1 MTNDSN
7 TSYWL
12 ATAPDWPAA
21 PTALPDQAELV
32 VLGAGIMGAATAYWL
47 ARLGVPAL
55 VLERNPAPS
64 RGATGRNAGMHVPG
78 AADGYAD
85 TVDRLG
91 RAAARTIMQ
100 TTETNLQLLEDVLA
114 REHIDAGYHRTGLVD
129 LAPAGDEGLRTQL
142 SAALLREDGFAADWL
157 NRAEAETMWGTA
169 LGPNYV
175 GAMYNPK
182 AGAFHSARYT
192 QGVTAAAQRLG
203 AQFHFDTPVTAV
215 VPEGEAWQVLTTR
228 GAVRAAQVVVAV
240 NAWAGE
246 LFPALAPVLT
256 PVRGH
261 ILVTEPV
268 AGLEQMRP
276 WSANS
281 GYEYGRRLPDGRLL
295 IGGQRRSRA
304 DREEGYPP
312 APGQNAPPIEPAVV
326 AAIEAALPQIIPA
339 AAGAV
344 TSRHWSGV
352 MDFSPDHQPLIGAW
366 PGRRGLWL
374 LVGFSGH
381 GMAFSQVLPYGLAA
395 QITGGDGPAVPATYA
410 PARLLG

>member
-1 MTNDSN
+1 MDGNQ
-7 TSYWL
+7 SYWL

-21 PTALPDQAELV
+21 ANALPDRAELV

-47 ARLGVPAL
+47 ARLGARAL
-55 VLERNPAPS
+55 VLERNAAPS
-64 RGATGRNAGMHVPG
+64 GGATGRNAGMHVPG

-100 TTETNLQLLEDVLA
+100 TTEDNLQLLEELLA
-114 REHIDAGYHRTGLVD
+114 RENLAADYRRTGLVD
-129 LAPAGDEGLRTQL
+129 LAPAGDEGARTQH
-142 SAALLREDGFAADWL
+142 SAALLRADGFAAEWL
-157 NRAEAETMWGTA
+157 NRAEAEAAWGTP
-169 LGPNYV
+169 LGAGYV
-175 GAMYNPK
+175 GAMFNPK

-203 AQFHFDTPVTAV
+203 AQFHFETAV
-215 VPEGEAWQVLTTR
+215 TGVLPEGDEWQVLTSR
-228 GAVRAAQVVVAV
+228 GPVRAAQVVVAV

-246 LFPALAPVLT
+246 LFPALAGVLT

-268 AGLEQMRP
+268 AGLEHLRP

-281 GYEYGRRLPDGRLL
+281 GYEYGRRLPEGRLL
-295 IGGQRRSRA
+295 IGGQRRSRP

-326 AAIEAALPQIIPA
+326 AALEAALPQIIPA

-395 QITGGDGPAVPATYA
+395 QITGGDGPVVPAPYA
-410 PARLLG
+410 PARLLS